1 MIIDGFTLPKIPFFI
16 LSLGNQDAI
25 LGDGWMAHF
34 DVLPDLRNRKLF
46 WRTPPISKPSFAR
59 EIAISRSTLQPRTPK
74 KQRLRHQ
81 ADANRRD
88 TEMAMEDKRRNDGAS
103 PTSNPVIALRLLTRK
118 TAGCFAN
125 KTNEPTRN
133 RNHQESPIE
142 RKSIRLGHIQQQNQ
156 HTIETDELKSKIPS
170 NYHNFL
176 DVFSKAASDVLP
188 PSRIYDHKI
197 ELEKDN
203 ALKYSPL
210 YNQSADELKLV
221 KQYLTE
227 NLDKG
232 WIEPSNAAF
241 SSPILFVKKPNG
253 GLRFCVDYRKL
264 NLITKK
270 DRYPLPLIDETLTR
284 LNRAKIFTKL
294 DIRQAFHRIRM
305 DPASEELTTFR
316 TRYGSYKYRVLP
328 FGLTNGPATYQRYM
342 NETLFDF
349 LDKFCTVYLDDIL
362 IYSTDLAEHESHVKL
377 VLQRLKE
384 AGLQADIKK
393 CEFHVKSTKYLG
405 FIVGTDDIRVDS
417 EKVKVIENWIPPS
430 NVKSVQSFLGF
441 CNFYRRFIRNYGV
454 IAKPLNNLTRRGVEF
469 RFTNECQAAFHDL
482 KHKLINAPVLAHY
495 NPEAESR
502 LETDA
507 SDGVIAAVFSQFS
520 PDNQWHPVAFFSK
533 TMAPAE
539 LNYEIH
545 DKEMLAIIKSLLHW
559 RAELQ
564 GSPKKIEILSDHKAL
579 EYFMSSK
586 SLNARQARW
595 AETLSAFNFLL
606 KYRSGKSNGAADA
619 LSRRDQDVIPQA
631 KFKAEL
637 RRCTLLKPSQVELS
651 EFELNIN
658 FRDIRASRS
667 TA

>member
-1 MIIDGFTLPKIPFFI
+1 
-16 LSLGNQDAI
+16 
-25 LGDGWMAHF
+25 
-34 DVLPDLRNRKLF
+34 
-46 WRTPPISKPSFAR
+46 
-59 EIAISRSTLQPRTPK
+59 
-74 KQRLRHQ
+74 
-81 ADANRRD
+81 
-88 TEMAMEDKRRNDGAS
+88 MAMEDKRRNDGAS
-103 PTSNPVIALRLLTRK
+103 PTSNSVIALRLLTRK

-125 KTNEPTRN
+125 KTNEVISPEIKTLPMAPIKKPPKPTRN

-142 RKSIRLGHIQQQNQ
+142 WKSIRLGQFQQQNQ

-188 PSRIYDHKI
+188 PSRIYDHKM

-210 YNQSADELKLV
+210 YNQSADELKLLN
-221 KQYLTE
+221 QYLAE

-241 SSPILFVKKPNG
+241 CSPILFVKKPNG
-253 GLRFCVDYRKL
+253 GLRFYVDYRKL

-294 DIRQAFHRIRM
+294 DIRQTFHRIRM
-305 DPASEELTTFR
+305 DPASQELTTFR
-316 TRYGSYKYRVLP
+316 TRYGSYKYRVLS

-384 AGLQADIKK
+384 ARLLADIKK

-405 FIVGTDDIRVDS
+405 FIVGTDGIRVDS
-417 EKVKVIENWIPPS
+417 EKVTVIENWIPPS
-430 NVKSVQSFLGF
+430 NVKIFQSFLGF

-454 IAKPLNNLTRRGVEF
+454 IAMPLNNLTRRGVEF
-469 RFTNECQAAFHDL
+469 RFTNECQASFYDL
-482 KHKLINAPVLAHY
+482 KHKLIAAPVLAHY
-495 NPEAESR
+495 NPEVESR

-520 PDNQWHPVAFFSK
+520 PDNQWHLVAFFSE
-533 TMAPAE
+533 TMASAE

-545 DKEMLAIIKSLLHW
+545 DKEMFAIIKSLYTG
-559 RAELQ
+559 EQ
-564 GSPKKIEILSDHKAL
+564 SFKD
-579 EYFMSSK
+579 
-586 SLNARQARW
+586 
-595 AETLSAFNFLL
+595 LL
-606 KYRSGKSNGAADA
+606 KRLKYFPIIKLWSTLCSPNLSMQGKPVGRKPYL
-619 LSRRDQDVIPQA
+619 LSIS
-631 KFKAEL
+631 
-637 RRCTLLKPSQVELS
+637 C
-651 EFELNIN
+651 LNIVLEN
-658 FRDIRASRS
+658 LMALQTHFRGEISTLHRKKKSKLNYAVVHSYCHGSRID
-667 TA
+667 AWAII